1 LDDELNIGL
10 ITIGAELLNGAR
22 TDTNAAWIG
31 QEVIPVGGHIKWH
44 MTVNDDSHSIES
56 ALNSVPK
63 EIELVLCT
71 GGLGPTHDDITATI
85 LYQYFGAEAEFDEA
99 YWKLLTE
106 KFAARER
113 VIPESNRN
121 QAMKP
126 NIGEVIP
133 NPVGSARGLHFSND
147 HFHLFAVPGVPAE
160 MKSMMI
166 NTVLP
171 WINDKSDKESIVTT
185 WRTTGIMESVLFE
198 RLDPVLKNH
207 PEVHI
212 AFLPKFTGVDLRIS
226 SDNQSSMDAFLDE
239 AKAIV
244 KKYHFGDEGTE
255 LEDALGAL
263 LIKTEK
269 TIATAESCTGGLIG
283 DRLTNVSGSSSFYK
297 GGVVAYS
304 NTIKVKTLNV
314 NQSTL
319 DNHGAVSEETALEM
333 ARGVRISMDA
343 EIGLSTTG
351 IAGPTGGTDEKP
363 VGLVY
368 VGISIDGYEK
378 VYRFKF
384 TSHRKTNKLMTSQA
398 ALNITRIYLLNGS

>member
-1 LDDELNIGL
+1 MDDELNIGL

>member
-1 LDDELNIGL
+1 
-10 ITIGAELLNGAR
+10 
-22 TDTNAAWIG
+22 
-31 QEVIPVGGHIKWH
+31 
-44 MTVNDDSHSIES
+44 
-56 ALNSVPK
+56 
-63 EIELVLCT
+63 
-71 GGLGPTHDDITATI
+71 
-85 LYQYFGAEAEFDEA
+85 
-99 YWKLLTE
+99 
-106 KFAARER
+106 
-113 VIPESNRN
+113 
-121 QAMKP
+121 
-126 NIGEVIP
+126 VIP